1 MTTVELA
8 KVLASH
14 AEWLAGGA
22 GARANLTGA
31 NLTGADLTGAD
42 LRGADLT
49 GAYLTSAMGFNK
61 YLVNDLLLLADQPG
75 KIRAYKLVTPKGEG
89 PFNGGITY
97 RGGESYSVP
106 DADTDADEQC
116 GRGINLATL
125 PWCLRAW
132 RPGLRIL
139 VAEFTAKD
147 IAAIPTGDGKFRV
160 KRCRIVGEKDLV
172 ELGVVG

>member
-49 GAYLTSAMGFNK
+49 GAYLGGANLTGADLTGANLRGV
-61 YLVNDLLLLADQPG
+61 YLTGANLDPAWTIYTIGPIGSRNDTLTYVRHGLEAATVTTGCFRGTLEEVE
-75 KIRAYKLVTPKGEG
+75 RAVLKTHGD
-89 PFNGGITY
+89 NHHARSY
-97 RGGESYSVP
+97 R
-106 DADTDADEQC
+106 
-116 GRGINLATL
+116 
-125 PWCLRAW
+125 
-132 RPGLRIL
+132 
-139 VAEFTAKD
+139 
-147 IAAIPTGDGKFRV
+147 AAIAFLRTVTEEVPA
-160 KRCRIVGEKDLV
+160 
-172 ELGVVG
+172 

>member
-49 GAYLTSAMGFNK
+49 GAYLGGANLTGADLTGANLRGV
-61 YLVNDLLLLADQPG
+61 YLTGANLDPAWTIYTIGPIGSRNDTLTYVRHGSEAATVTTGCFRGTLEEFE
-75 KIRAYKLVTPKGEG
+75 RAVLKTHGD
-89 PFNGGITY
+89 NHHARSY
-97 RGGESYSVP
+97 R
-106 DADTDADEQC
+106 
-116 GRGINLATL
+116 
-125 PWCLRAW
+125 
-132 RPGLRIL
+132 
-139 VAEFTAKD
+139 
-147 IAAIPTGDGKFRV
+147 AAIAFLRTVTEEVPA
-160 KRCRIVGEKDLV
+160 
-172 ELGVVG
+172 

>member
-49 GAYLTSAMGFNK
+49 GAYLGGANLTGADLTGANLRGV
-61 YLVNDLLLLADQPG
+61 YLRGVYLTGANLTGADLRGVYLTGANLDPAWTIYTIGPIGSRNDTLTYVRHGSEAATVTTGCFRGTLEEVE
-75 KIRAYKLVTPKGEG
+75 RA
-89 PFNGGITY
+89 
-97 RGGESYSVP
+97 
-106 DADTDADEQC
+106 
-116 GRGINLATL
+116 
-125 PWCLRAW
+125 
-132 RPGLRIL
+132 
-139 VAEFTAKD
+139 
-147 IAAIPTGDGKFRV
+147 
-160 KRCRIVGEKDLV
+160 
-172 ELGVVG
+172 